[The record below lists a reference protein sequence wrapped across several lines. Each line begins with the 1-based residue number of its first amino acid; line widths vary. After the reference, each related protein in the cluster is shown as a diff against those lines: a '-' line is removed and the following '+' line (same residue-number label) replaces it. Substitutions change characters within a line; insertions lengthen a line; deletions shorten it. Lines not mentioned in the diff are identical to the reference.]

1 MVHGRRAGLVERI
14 SMITLFGDL
23 NVGDEFLDALYD
35 LPFVKTGP
43 NTARL
48 HEAPFDEDEVPFDE
62 GEEVDLV
69 QRG

>member
-1 MVHGRRAGLVERI
+1 
-14 SMITLFGDL
+14 MITFGEL

-43 NTARL
+43 NTARPVGDPRKNDQSL
-48 HEAPFDEDEVPFDE
+48 YEAPFDED
-62 GEEVDLV
+62 EEVDLV